1 MNVLLI
7 GSGAREHAIAW
18 KLGQSPRLTSL
29 ITAPGN
35 AGTATISEGN
45 VPVNASDIEG
55 IVQVAKARRVDLV
68 IVGPEDPLSRG
79 LVDRL
84 AVEGIPAF
92 GPTLAAARIESSKAF
107 SKDLMVRHGIPT
119 APARTFSSRTEA
131 VLYAESLPGG
141 AVVKADGLAAGKG
154 VFVCDSPEEAIA
166 AIEKMMGEEA
176 IFGSS
181 GSTVLI
187 EERLAGRELS
197 AMAFTDGVTV
207 APMPF
212 SCDYKRIGDGDEGPN
227 TGGMGVYSPPPW
239 LDEAL
244 EPVIHESITEAAVAA
259 MMEEGS
265 PYRGVLYPGL
275 MITKDGPRVIEFN
288 CRFGD
293 PEAQVLIPRLKSD
306 LLEICLAVV
315 DNRLSG
321 AEIEWSTDAA
331 VGVVMASGGYPDDY
345 RTGYE
350 ISGLNSVEDG
360 VLVFH
365 AGTML
370 AEDGRILT
378 NGGRVLT
385 VVAMASSLTEARA
398 IAYRN
403 IQRIHFTNAY
413 YRRDIAAPAQNAR
426 ID

>member
-1 MNVLLI
+1 
-7 GSGAREHAIAW
+7 
-18 KLGQSPRLTSL
+18 
-29 ITAPGN
+29 
-35 AGTATISEGN
+35 
-45 VPVNASDIEG
+45 
-55 IVQVAKARRVDLV
+55 
-68 IVGPEDPLSRG
+68 
-79 LVDRL
+79 
-84 AVEGIPAF
+84 
-92 GPTLAAARIESSKAF
+92 
-107 SKDLMVRHGIPT
+107 
-119 APARTFSSRTEA
+119 
-131 VLYAESLPGG
+131 
-141 AVVKADGLAAGKG
+141 
-154 VFVCDSPEEAIA
+154 
-166 AIEKMMGEEA
+166 
-176 IFGSS
+176 
-181 GSTVLI
+181 
-187 EERLAGRELS
+187 
-197 AMAFTDGVTV
+197 
-207 APMPF
+207 
-212 SCDYKRIGDGDEGPN
+212 
-227 TGGMGVYSPPPW
+227 
-239 LDEAL
+239 
-244 EPVIHESITEAAVAA
+244 

-385 VVAMASSLTEARA
+385 VVAMASSLIEARA

-403 IQRIHFTNAY
+403 IQRVHFTNAY